1 MNGLFEYLDSSKT
14 AYHAVKNAVNFL
26 EANGFKELKECDS
39 WRIVR
44 GEKYYVVRDGSAL
57 VAFIAGEKSG
67 FNIVASHAD
76 SPCFKIKYNPEIKV
90 ENYFKLS
97 TEKYG
102 GGIYYSFL
110 DTPVTIAGRVVLS
123 DGNKFECQ
131 VFTSEKTFIIP
142 SVAIHYNRQVNEGI
156 KINPQTDLCVLEG
169 IGCAGGLEKELEEF
183 AGGKKLADYD
193 LYAVS
198 AAIPFES
205 GYGGKVF
212 SSPRIDNLTS
222 VYASLC
228 SLVAAKPI
236 ATSVVF
242 IADNEEVGSQTK
254 QGAGSRFLYGVL
266 ENIARCL
273 GEDLPSSLANSF
285 FVSCDNAHAMHP
297 NHPELSDP
305 TNKTFLG
312 GGIVIKHH
320 AGQNYTTDGLAS
332 SVIKSIFGGAGAK
345 YQDFFM
351 RSDLPC
357 GWTLGAISSSQV
369 SVRSADIG
377 IAQLAMHSCIET
389 ASLADYDELVKGL
402 TAFYSRRIKCS
413 GADSVEIE

>member
-1 MNGLFEYLDSSKT
+1 MDGLFKYLDSSKT
-14 AYHAVKNAVNFL
+14 AYHAVKNAINFL
-26 EANGFKELKECDS
+26 EEKGFKELKECDS
-39 WRIVR
+39 WHIVR
-44 GEKYYVVRDGSAL
+44 GEKYFVVRDGSAL
-57 VAFIAGEKSG
+57 VAFIAGKENG

-76 SPCFKIKYNPEIKV
+76 SPCFKLKYNPEIKV

-110 DTPVTIAGRVVLS
+110 DTPVTIEGRVDLS
-123 DGNKFECQ
+123 DGNKFECKT
-131 VFTSEKTFIIP
+131 FTSEKTFIIP
-142 SVAIHYNRQVNEGI
+142 SVAIHYNRQVNDGI

-183 AGGKKLADYD
+183 ADGKKLADCD

-198 AAIPFES
+198 AAKPFES
-205 GYGGKVF
+205 GYGGKLF

-228 SLVAAKPI
+228 SIASAKPV
-236 ATSVVF
+236 ATPVIY

-254 QGAGSRFLYGVL
+254 QGAGSRFLYSVL
-266 ENIARCL
+266 ENIAKCL
-273 GEDLPSSLANSF
+273 GDDITASLANSF

-305 TNKTFLG
+305 TNKTLMG
-312 GGIVIKHH
+312 GGIVVKHH

-332 SVIKSIFGGAGAK
+332 SVIKNIFNGAGAK

-389 ASLADYDELVKGL
+389 ASLSDYDELKKGL
-402 TAFYSRRIKCS
+402 TAFLGCRIKS
-413 GADSVEIE
+413 TGADSLEIE